1 MKIYAKK
8 SDGLFIPVTC
18 DSSGALN
25 VAALN
30 VAGESNTYRMPVSE
44 SLITMDGTAK
54 TVSLANGVTKVM
66 IFAISG
72 SIYVSLFGTASE
84 TSSPIMVVS
93 DAYAVIPVSGR
104 SSISLIGANG
114 AKVGIVQ
121 IM

>member
-18 DSSGALN
+18 DSSG
-25 VAALN
+25 ALN

-54 TVSLANGVTKVM
+54 TVSLANGITRVM

-72 SIYVSLFGTASE
+72 SIYVSLFGTAIE
-84 TSSPIMVVS
+84 MSSPVVVLS
-93 DAYAVIPVSGR
+93 GAYVTLPVYGR
-104 SSISLIGANG
+104 SSISIIGANG
-114 AKVGIVQ
+114 TKVGIVQ
-121 IM
+121 IV

>member
-18 DSSGALN
+18 DSSG
-25 VAALN
+25 ALN

-54 TVSLANGVTKVM
+54 TVSLANGVTRVM

-114 AKVGIVQ
+114 AKAGIVQ